1 MPRLLYTLRTAPCAD
16 SHQLVL
22 YDNLLRVTTSSAL
35 NIDLDDTRW
44 RQASLPVRWGGLGIR
59 GAVLLAPS
67 AYLASAASTSSLTQ
81 SLLPTRLQDIAD
93 QYIAVTLSTWSLN
106 TSNLEPPSI
115 PSSFRQRA
123 WDDPCCRVVADQL
136 LASADDQCERARLL
150 ASRTDGSGDW
160 LQALPLP
167 SIGLKL
173 DDAAVRVAAGL
184 RIGAPLVHPHTCVC
198 GSMVAAN
205 GRHGLACRKSAGR
218 HSRHSQV
225 NDQLL
230 RAFISAG
237 VLATREPNGL
247 CRSDGKRPDG
257 VTSVPWKKG
266 RCLAWDATCPDTYA
280 PSHLQGS
287 SMTAG
292 SAALAAETSKR
303 LKYTDLMRGID
314 FVPVAIET
322 SGVWG
327 SEGLELVHELGR
339 RLALT
344 NQEPRSTTFLRQ
356 RISLAIQRG
365 NAYCVLATLPPSPT
379 D

>member
-1 MPRLLYTLRTAPCAD
+1 M
-16 SHQLVL
+16 
-22 YDNLLRVTTSSAL
+22 
-35 NIDLDDTRW
+35 
-44 RQASLPVRWGGLGIR
+44 
-59 GAVLLAPS
+59 LAPS

-93 QYIAVTLSTWSLN
+93 QYISVTLSAWSLN

-115 PSSFRQRA
+115 PLSFRQRA

-218 HSRHSQV
+218 QSRHSQV
-225 NDQLL
+225 NDQIL

-287 SMTAG
+287 SMAVG
-292 SAALAAETSKR
+292 SAASAAETSKR
-303 LKYTDLMRGID
+303 LKYT
-314 FVPVAIET
+314 
-322 SGVWG
+322 
-327 SEGLELVHELGR
+327 
-339 RLALT
+339 
-344 NQEPRSTTFLRQ
+344 
-356 RISLAIQRG
+356 
-365 NAYCVLATLPPSPT
+365 
-379 D
+379 